1 LTEFL
6 VETTGIR
13 FDGQP
18 VWICQVS
25 RDIGVRSTPRTWK
38 LTTHLI
44 DPDVDEARDYVLDG
58 LRVAGRVARLGFV
71 PGLQA
76 APRLTRAATSRAIRT
91 LPTVCERSPCSP
103 PRRRPPRSC
112 PGRLQQLRIEAGLT
126 QRSV

>member
-1 LTEFL
+1 
-6 VETTGIR
+6 
-13 FDGQP
+13 

-44 DPDVDEARDYVLDG
+44 DPVVDEARDYVLDG
-58 LRVAGRVARLGFV
+58 LRVAGLVARLGFV
-71 PGLQA
+71 PGVQA
-76 APRLTRAATSRAIRT
+76 APPAD
-91 LPTVCERSPCSP
+91 
-103 PRRRPPRSC
+103 PRRNLTGDPYFTDGLRAVAVLSPRGRPPRSC